1 MLALHQRLLALLTDK
16 NSYSPHCFSY
26 ISYGTSEENL
36 SKYQDILSSVLSKVQ
51 SFLNKRLRQII
62 GIFWPNV
69 ITKEEL
75 WARTGQEDVETTI
88 KRRKWKWIGHT
99 LRKAPNNTTRMAM
112 EWNPQGRRSRGR
124 PKQSWRHT
132 VSKELE
138 NIGRT
143 WGEAKLLANNKIRWK
158 AMVEALCLSR
168 G

>member
-1 MLALHQRLLALLTDK
+1 MEVK
-16 NSYSPHCFSY
+16 SYSLNTKLRIFNSN
-26 ISYGTSEENL
+26 IKSVLLYGSETWRL
-36 SKYQDILSSVLSKVQ
+36 TKALLSKVQ
-51 SFLNKRLRQII
+51 SFLNKRLRQIL

-69 ITKEEL
+69 IPNEEL
-75 WARTGQEDVETTI
+75 WARTGQEDVENTI

-124 PKQSWRHT
+124 PKQSWRCT

-138 NIGRT
+138 NIGKT

>member
-1 MLALHQRLLALLTDK
+1 M
-16 NSYSPHCFSY
+16 N
-26 ISYGTSEENL
+26 
-36 SKYQDILSSVLSKVQ
+36 
-51 SFLNKRLRQII
+51 
-62 GIFWPNV
+62 
-69 ITKEEL
+69 EEL

-88 KRRKWKWIGHT
+88 KRRKWKWIDT

-124 PKQSWRHT
+124 PKQSWGRT

>member
-1 MLALHQRLLALLTDK
+1 MYLFYQQNIFILNK
-16 NSYSPHCFSY
+16 KPHCSHIQQTF
-26 ISYGTSEENL
+26 
-36 SKYQDILSSVLSKVQ
+36 ILVCCI
-51 SFLNKRLRQII
+51 FLFDLPLLLRD
-62 GIFWPNV
+62 
-69 ITKEEL
+69 K
-75 WARTGQEDVETTI
+75 QEDVETTI
-88 KRRKWKWIGHT
+88 KHRKWKWIGHT
-99 LRKAPNNTTRMAM
+99 LRKVPNNTTSMAM

-143 WGEAKLLANNKIRWK
+143 WGEAKLLANNKIWWK